1 MPVSV
6 EMAQSP
12 KTGVSGGGLLGA
24 FCRMEVL
31 GGCAISTGNGQ
42 FMVLYRFKM
51 STGGTLE
58 HYYYQVPV
66 HCTVT

>member
-42 FMVLYRFKM
+42 FMVLYR
-51 STGGTLE
+51 
-58 HYYYQVPV
+58 QVA
-66 HCTVT
+66 HWNIIITKYLYTVQ